1 MRELEEGKKINMQK
15 QLKELIG
22 HTPLEV
28 MAGALMGIMIGII
41 FHIVFTL

>member
-1 MRELEEGKKINMQK
+1 MQK

-22 HTPLEV
+22 HSPLEV
-28 MAGALMGIMIGII
+28 LAGALMGVMIGII